1 MVFNIL
7 SLIFFSILTFNCGS
21 NNSDLSPEASKSIIK
36 GAPDWYLNTPIKE
49 GFIVVPSS
57 ATSQDMQLAVN
68 KATLDAANT
77 LASMIKSDMNALL
90 KRVRE
95 EIGTDDDSSL
105 VDTFSQ
111 VQEQVVSTSI
121 NNYNI
126 SKKQILREKNNDGK
140 NIFRAYVF
148 IEWDEN
154 ASNEKI
160 LEQIKSDKALYD
172 LMRTTELYD
181 EMSSKVEKY
190 KKKYRNQ

>member
-1 MVFNIL
+1 M
-7 SLIFFSILTFNCGS
+7 TFNCSS

-36 GAPDWYLNTPIKE
+36 GAPKWYLDTPIKE
-49 GFIVVPSS
+49 GYIVVPSS

-111 VQEQVVSTSI
+111 VQEQVVSTSLD
-121 NNYNI
+121 NYI
-126 SKKQILREKNNDGK
+126 LSKKQILREKNNDGK
-140 NIFRAYVF
+140 NIFRAYVL
-148 IEWDEN
+148 IEWDES
-154 ASNEKI
+154 ASQEKM
-160 LEQIKSDKALYD
+160 LEQIKADKALYD

-181 EMSSKVEKY
+181 EMSDKVEKY
-190 KKKYRNQ
+190 KEKYSNQ

>member
-1 MVFNIL
+1 MLLRISF
-7 SLIFFSILTFNCGS
+7 LIFFSFLTFNCSS

-36 GAPDWYLNTPIKE
+36 GAPKWYLDTPIKE
-49 GFIVVPSS
+49 GYIIVPSS

-111 VQEQVVSTSI
+111 VQEQVVSSSLD
-121 NNYNI
+121 NYI
-126 SKKQILREKNNDGK
+126 LSKKQILREKNSDGK
-140 NIFRAYVF
+140 NIFRAYVL
-148 IEWDEN
+148 IEWNES
-154 ASNEKI
+154 ASQEKM
-160 LEQIKSDKALYD
+160 LEQIKADKVLYD

-181 EMSSKVEKY
+181 EMSEKVQKYKEKY
-190 KKKYRNQ
+190 SNQ